1 MSDVTNVMFV
11 GVGGQG
17 TVLIT
22 AILAQ
27 GLVAAGF
34 DVKMSEIHGMAQR
47 GGSVSSQVRFGDV
60 VYSPIISK
68 GGADVLLSLET
79 MEALRWLEFVK
90 PSGKVIVND
99 HEIASVPILMGQRD
113 YPRGVIDILKSKVDT
128 TSISAL
134 DIANEIGDPR
144 VANLVLFGALVETL
158 GLTRIDWETVIAA
171 SVKAAYLEHNL
182 DAYRAGR
189 RVIERNNAPAH
200 RLQTEKV

>member
-144 VANLVLFGALVETL
+144 VANLVLFGALVETI
-158 GLTRIDWETVIAA
+158 GLTDIDWEPVIAA
-171 SVKAAYLEHNL
+171 AVKATYLDRNL

>member
-22 AILAQ
+22 SILAQ
-27 GLVAAGF
+27 GLVAAGY

-47 GGSVSSQVRFGDV
+47 GGSVSSQVRFGEV

-79 MEALRWLEFVK
+79 MEALRWLDFVK
-90 PSGKVIVND
+90 PTGKLIVND
-99 HEIASVPILMGQRD
+99 YEIASVPILMGRRD
-113 YPRGVIDILKSKVDT
+113 YPNGVIDILKSKVDT
-128 TSISAL
+128 TPIRAL

-144 VANLVLFGALVETL
+144 VANLVLFGALIETI
-158 GLTRIDWETVIAA
+158 GLTGIGWEAVIAA
-171 SVKAAYLEHNL
+171 AVKPAYLDRNL

-189 RVIERNNAPAH
+189 RIIAEDYAPAR
-200 RLQTEKV
+200 RLQMEKV